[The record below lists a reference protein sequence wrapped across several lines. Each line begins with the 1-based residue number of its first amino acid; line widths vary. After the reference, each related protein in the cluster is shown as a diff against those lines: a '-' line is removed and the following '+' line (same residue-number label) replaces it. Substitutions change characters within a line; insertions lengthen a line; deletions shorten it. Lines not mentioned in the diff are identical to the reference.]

1 MVRLMGFWELGGC
14 GTHGLL
20 GFHGLCQLLI
30 WLVSLGC
37 SQTIPNV
44 AWQWGTCLLLLP
56 SPRRS
61 CRARGHNSDWWDTW
75 GAERSGEMWGSGF
88 ARVCLI
94 CTLKRICTSGP
105 NPNRGPG
112 QRAILSSLPRAKQ
125 GEKGRPAS
133 RVMLRGPHCCNLHPT
148 LLPHPTS
155 CFHPSCRCACFDP
168 NSVQGWAEGGQQS
181 EPGPA
186 SPSSPAACTPCFSAL
201 WHAAFIAQ
209 SPDSP
214 PPPPTL
220 LSPRAAQEETG
231 GAI

>member
-1 MVRLMGFWELGGC
+1 MPPAFAFPTKVLQGKGTQLRLVGY
-14 GTHGLL
+14 
-20 GFHGLCQLLI
+20 
-30 WLVSLGC
+30 LGC
-37 SQTIPNV
+37 REK
-44 AWQWGTCLLLLP
+44 WGDVGLRFCKSVPHLHTQ
-56 SPRRS
+56 
-61 CRARGHNSDWWDTW
+61 
-75 GAERSGEMWGSGF
+75 
-88 ARVCLI
+88 
-94 CTLKRICTSGP
+94 RICTSGP

-168 NSVQGWAEGGQQS
+168 NSVQGWAEGGQQP

-214 PPPPTL
+214 PRHTLSCPPEPLRRRLGEQYSSL
-220 LSPRAAQEETG
+220 LSTHPSLHRAPREE
-231 GAI
+231 A